1 MLSCRSWSSQGHSQS
16 CKRKKE
22 GKQDLP
28 ICLSPPLSNTLPK
41 LPSGNPDGSQGARSL
56 GEVLRRETWAKGMQ
70 GTIRIINAQS
80 SEQES
85 GDRVPTAA
93 CPLTCGLFRQMVL
106 PCLVPAASSG
116 GWSVILRACYPYSL
130 CTQDNFSNHNFGF
143 SSHPSP
149 LHEGNG
155 WRRFPGHLSPLCGRP
170 YGTLVVELAVEREPE
185 WVEGRF
191 ICESIPGD
199 LGLG

>member
-1 MLSCRSWSSQGHSQS
+1 MLSRRSWSSRGHSQS
-16 CKRKKE
+16 CKRTKE

-28 ICLSPPLSNTLPK
+28 ISLSPPLSNTLPK
-41 LPSGNPDGSQGARSL
+41 LPRGNPDGSQGARSL
-56 GEVLRRETWAKGMQ
+56 GEVLPRETWAKGMQ

-116 GWSVILRACYPYSL
+116 GWSGILRACYPYSL
-130 CTQDNFSNHNFGF
+130 CTQDNFSNPQLR
-143 SSHPSP
+143 SQEPPLPS
-149 LHEGNG
+149 
-155 WRRFPGHLSPLCGRP
+155 
-170 YGTLVVELAVEREPE
+170 T
-185 WVEGRF
+185 
-191 ICESIPGD
+191 
-199 LGLG
+199 